1 MAVVDGLAAAV
12 VKMLLMKVVF
22 NFQCSDLPARWWGQ
36 LFPLLLFATLS
47 LPLSIPTSSHAQTAF
62 FSPRTILAEFFPRSQ
77 SVTFERFDLTA
88 EQRER
93 LTSILGYPPRKLSY
107 TIYIAKTASV
117 VDGYAIIDEEKG
129 QHLPITFAVQL
140 SRDGVVQRQ
149 ELMVYRE
156 RYGDEIRDQ
165 RFRQQFV
172 GKSARTPLR
181 EGEEIIAVSGATIS
195 SRAMVIGVRRALV
208 LLDELVLKP
217 AAKQPAGALS
227 KGTPSS

>member
-1 MAVVDGLAAAV
+1 
-12 VKMLLMKVVF
+12 MKVVF
-22 NFQCSDLPARWWGQ
+22 SFEHSRPPARWWGQ
-36 LFPLLLFATLS
+36 FLPLLLLATVS
-47 LPLSIPTSSHAQTAF
+47 ISLSIPTSGHAQTAF

-77 SVTFERFDLTA
+77 AVTFERFDLSA

-93 LTSILGYPPRKLSY
+93 LTSILGYTPRKSSY
-107 TIYIAKTASV
+107 TIYIAKTGSV
-117 VDGYAIIDEEKG
+117 IDGYAILDEEKG
-129 QHLPITFAVQL
+129 QHLPITFAVQF

-172 GKSARTPLR
+172 GKSAHTPLR

-195 SRAMVIGVRRALV
+195 SRAMLIGVRRVLV

-217 AAKQPAGALS
+217 AAKQPAGATA
-227 KGTPSS
+227 KGSPTS